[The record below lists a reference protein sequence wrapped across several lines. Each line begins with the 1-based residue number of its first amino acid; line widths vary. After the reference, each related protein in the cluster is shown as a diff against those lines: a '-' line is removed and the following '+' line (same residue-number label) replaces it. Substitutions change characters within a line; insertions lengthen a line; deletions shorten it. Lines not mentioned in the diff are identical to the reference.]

1 MAEIQRRVMDIVW
14 AYNSQD
20 DLWLWHTC
28 THTLSLYL
36 LMSACWRL
44 RILIACVHVQIPKTT
59 PQ

>member
-14 AYNSQD
+14 AYSSQD

-44 RILIACVHVQIPKTT
+44 RILILIYRS
-59 PQ
+59 